1 MFEEG
6 YLPHTSAAQPCG
18 DPLILLLACGEK
30 IGEMN
35 LTGAIQIMSHDSLS
49 CDLLCEAQKEHL
61 NA

>member
-1 MFEEG
+1 MLEEG
-6 YLPHTSAAQPCG
+6 LTPQTSAAQPCG
-18 DPLILLLACGEK
+18 DPSFLLLVCGEG

-49 CDLLCEAQKEHL
+49 YDLLCEGEKEH